1 MRRWTR
7 TGMRR
12 GLAAWVTMALLV
24 LLSGAGAHLSHH
36 LADPE
41 CGAPGPDAHP
51 CTACAPLHGGAVAAP
66 HPAPAPPSPA
76 ATPSP
81 LAVATVAAPGAVATS
96 AHPRAP
102 PQG

>member
-12 GLAAWVTMALLV
+12 GLAAWVSLALLV

-36 LADPE
+36 LADPD

-51 CTACAPLHGGAVAAP
+51 CTACAPLHGGAVAA
-66 HPAPAPPSPA
+66 HHDAPAPPSLAGVPRPA
-76 ATPSP
+76 PIA
-81 LAVATVAAPGAVATS
+81 AGAAPRTVATS